1 MANKISY
8 KLPKPSDLDIFSTQA
23 DRNAAVRTQVEN
35 IPIDLIDGF
44 PDHPYSV
51 RDDEAMALLVES
63 ISENGVLNPPLVRS
77 MDNGRYQMVSG
88 HRRMHAC
95 ILAGI
100 DTIDCKV
107 LTNIDD
113 DKATILMVD
122 SNFQR
127 EQLLPSEKAKAYKM
141 RHEAMKRQG
150 KRTDLEGKESYSA
163 ADEIAKTAPDS
174 ASTVKRY
181 IRLASLLP
189 AFMEMLDSGEL
200 TTLAGLELALL
211 PAEDQE
217 IILERISNHHVVPTI
232 EQAKK
237 LRYLHD
243 TDNLNTYTADTVLRP
258 YSFSTNAAASA
269 ESVSVPEAPAAS
281 VPEKPKSDTPT
292 GPRML
297 SKEEAERFENE
308 EPTEPQDNEEEAP
321 VESIYVGRRRD
332 PDKEPVSKAPATL
345 VFSEKAIRHMVG
357 DEVEDLYGFVLNA
370 VKAATGAA
378 ISYEEDAEILE
389 NVPYEFQENGRTRN
403 YILEALRYY
412 NEKRMGDRLREG

>member
-35 IPIDLIDGF
+35 IPIDLIDSF

-100 DTIDCKV
+100 DAIDCKV

-200 TTLAGLELALL
+200 TRLVWSLRCSLLKIRKSFLKESVIIMWFPPSSKRKSSVISMTLTISIPTPQIPFCAPIPSVPMRL
-211 PAEDQE
+211 PPQAYLFPKHPLPLCRMGQR
-217 IILERISNHHVVPTI
+217 RIHPP
-232 EQAKK
+232 APGCFPG
-237 LRYLHD
+237 R
-243 TDNLNTYTADTVLRP
+243 NLNASRRKYPRHPRTMRRKLPWSPSMWAADGT
-258 YSFSTNAAASA
+258 
-269 ESVSVPEAPAAS
+269 
-281 VPEKPKSDTPT
+281 
-292 GPRML
+292 
-297 SKEEAERFENE
+297 
-308 EPTEPQDNEEEAP
+308 
-321 VESIYVGRRRD
+321 
-332 PDKEPVSKAPATL
+332 
-345 VFSEKAIRHMVG
+345 
-357 DEVEDLYGFVLNA
+357 
-370 VKAATGAA
+370 
-378 ISYEEDAEILE
+378 
-389 NVPYEFQENGRTRN
+389 RTRSRCPKH
-403 YILEALRYY
+403 LPPWCSPKKPSATW
-412 NEKRMGDRLREG
+412 

>member
-1 MANKISY
+1 MADKFSY
-8 KLPKPSDLDIFSTQA
+8 KLPKPSDFDIFSTQE

-35 IPIDLIDGF
+35 IPIELIDGF
-44 PDHPYSV
+44 PNHPYSV
-51 RDDEAMALLVES
+51 RDDEAMDLLVES
-63 ISENGVLNPPLVRS
+63 ITENGVLNPPLVRS

-100 DTIDCKV
+100 DAIDCKV
-107 LTNIDD
+107 LHNIDD

-141 RHEAMKRQG
+141 RYEAMKRQG
-150 KRTDLEGKESYSA
+150 KRTDLEGKESYSSV
-163 ADEIAKTAPDS
+163 DEIAKTAPDS

-200 TTLAGLELALL
+200 TTLAGLELALI
-211 PAEDQE
+211 PADEQE
-217 IILERISNHHVVPTI
+217 IILERINHHHVVPTI

-243 TDNLNTYTADTVLRP
+243 TDNLSTYTADTVLRP
-258 YSFSTNAAASA
+258 YPISTNTAASA
-269 ESVSVPEAPAAS
+269 ESVSAPE
-281 VPEKPKSDTPT
+281 EPT
-292 GPRML
+292 GPRIL
-297 SKEEAERFENE
+297 PKEEAERFEAE
-308 EPTEPQDNEEEAP
+308 EPTESQDNEEEAP
-321 VESIYVGRRRD
+321 VESIYVGRRRE

-345 VFSEKAIRHMVG
+345 VFSENTIRHMVG
-357 DEVEDLYGFVLNA
+357 DEVNDLYGFVLNA

-389 NVPYEFQENGRTRN
+389 NVPYEFQENGRTRA

-412 NEKRMGDRLREG
+412 NEKRMGDYLREG